1 MIGGFEPP
9 DSTNNFMRIPKE
21 QMKQAV
27 FISLRF
33 RQSRVEQMEIP
44 LKNRRLPFDEAH
56 DERLGTY

>member
-1 MIGGFEPP
+1 
-9 DSTNNFMRIPKE
+9 MRIPKE